1 MIQLTKYAA
10 KGGCACK
17 IGPHVLARVLQGVQL
32 PTSDKVLV
40 DMSGADDAG
49 VYQLDDKQALVQTL
63 DFFTPIVDDPELFGR
78 IAAANSV
85 SDVYAM
91 GGTPITAMNIVGF
104 PVPLVEQGAL
114 TAVLN
119 GAADVLREAGVAVVG
134 GHSIENETPIY
145 GLSVTGLIDPNR
157 VWRNEGA
164 QVGDALI
171 LTKPLGTGVM
181 SLALKGGLYDDGV
194 AEAVQSMQTLNRK
207 AAETAKSFTVHGCT
221 DITGFSLM
229 GHGTEMA
236 NGSNVSLRLE
246 VARLP
251 LFSHVQEAAGMGLV
265 PAATYGNRKAVT
277 SVWFDPVLAPVW
289 SDICYDPQTSGGLL
303 LAVPDDEADALVTAL
318 HENGVPQ
325 AARIGRVI
333 EKGDFA
339 VYVYQ

>member
-1 MIQLTKYAA
+1 MIQLTNYAA

-17 IGPHVLARVLQGVQL
+17 IGPHILAQVLQGVTL

-49 VYQLDDKQALVQTL
+49 VYQIGEDQALVQTL
-63 DFFTPIVDDPELFGR
+63 DFFTPVVDDPTLFGR

-119 GAADVLREAGVAVVG
+119 GAADVLRDAGVAVVG

-145 GLSVTGLIDPNR
+145 GLSVTGLINPKQ
-157 VWRNEGA
+157 VWRNAGA

-171 LTKPLGTGVM
+171 LTKSLGTGIM
-181 SLALKGGLYDDGV
+181 SLALKAGLYDDGV
-194 AEAVQSMQTLNRK
+194 QEAITSMQTLNRK
-207 AAETAKSFTVHGCT
+207 ASETAKHFTVHGCT

-236 NGSNVSLRLE
+236 LGSGVSLHFE

-251 LFSHVQEAAGMGLV
+251 LFRHVHEAAEMGLV

-277 SVWFDPVLAPVW
+277 NVYFDSALAPVW

-303 LAVPDDEADALVTAL
+303 LAVPAAEATALVAAL
-318 HENGVPQ
+318 HENGVWH
-325 AARIGRVI
+325 AACIGRVI
-333 EKGDFA
+333 EKGAYA
-339 VYVYQ
+339 VYVY